1 MSSQQPQRPKV
12 TFREAIMM
20 AEEAGKLSA
29 DPLFNSSDSQPD
41 ALHTP
46 GPGQETGEKETGQKR
61 SVAEMQPKSPL
72 NPKRQKQEDHD
83 DDWTARELFTGT
95 PEALSGR
102 DAQELLLEVLALDGP
117 ESPEDSETASDATTL
132 KMQGLVG
139 SDAEDEVT
147 EVEKV
152 QVPVGSD
159 DPLIWPRELSGA
171 DPLIVEA
178 TEPQPGDPEIDG
190 GEMVLEEPPPSRSND
205 EAGRPNREE
214 PQFFCDFEIYGGE
227 MVLDEP
233 PPSRSND
240 EAGRPNREDAAP
252 KKYGCSK
259 CRWKRT
265 GCAQCLRY
273 AVANKRGYVLDSMG
287 IPYRPNAQ

>member
-1 MSSQQPQRPKV
+1 MQQTDGPKV
-12 TFREAIMM
+12 TFRESWQWHA
-20 AEEAGKLSA
+20 AEEAGTPKLSTV
-29 DPLFNSSDSQPD
+29 PLFKFFGMTTTSDSELD
-41 ALHTP
+41 ALQTP
-46 GPGQETGEKETGQKR
+46 EPGRETGEKETGQKR
-61 SVAEMQPKSPL
+61 SVAETHPISPL

-83 DDWTARELFTGT
+83 DERTARELFTGT
-95 PEALSGR
+95 PGTNTEESSR
-102 DAQELLLEVLALDGP
+102 EVTAGTTTE
-117 ESPEDSETASDATTL
+117 ESPEDSESASDATTL

-190 GEMVLEEPPPSRSND
+190 GEMLLE
-205 EAGRPNREE
+205 
-214 PQFFCDFEIYGGE
+214 
-227 MVLDEP
+227 EP

-259 CRWKRT
+259 CRWRRG
-265 GCAQCLRY
+265 GCSKCLRW
-273 AVANKRGYVLDSMG
+273 ADANSHGYVRDNLG
-287 IPYRPNAQ
+287 KPYQTSYQPSRQL

>member
-1 MSSQQPQRPKV
+1 MSSEQPQQTAKV
-12 TFREAIMM
+12 TFRESWWHA
-20 AEEAGKLSA
+20 AEEVGTPKLSTV
-29 DPLFNSSDSQPD
+29 PLFKFFGMTTTSDSELD
-41 ALHTP
+41 ALQTP
-46 GPGQETGEKETGQKR
+46 EPGRETGKKETGQKR
-61 SVAEMQPKSPL
+61 SVAETHPISPL

-83 DDWTARELFTGT
+83 NERTARELFASESEGPKECVGITS
-95 PEALSGR
+95 L
-102 DAQELLLEVLALDGP
+102 QEVTAGP
-117 ESPEDSETASDATTL
+117 NTKESSEDSEEDSESDA
-132 KMQGLVG
+132 KMFWELFG

-147 EVEKV
+147 EVKKV
-152 QVPVGSD
+152 RSPS
-159 DPLIWPRELSGA
+159 PRPRELFGT

-178 TEPQPGDPEIDG
+178 TEPQPGDPEVDG
-190 GEMVLEEPPPSRSND
+190 GEMVLE
-205 EAGRPNREE
+205 
-214 PQFFCDFEIYGGE
+214 
-227 MVLDEP
+227 EP

>member
-20 AEEAGKLSA
+20 AEEEGTPKLKRLSA
-29 DPLFNSSDSQPD
+29 DPLFKFFGNTTASDSQPD

-46 GPGQETGEKETGQKR
+46 GPGQEKGEKETGQKR

-95 PEALSGR
+95 AGTNTEESSR
-102 DAQELLLEVLALDGP
+102 EVTAGTNIE
-117 ESPEDSETASDATTL
+117 ESPEDFESASDA
-132 KMQGLVG
+132 KMMQDLFG

-159 DPLIWPRELSGA
+159 DPLIWPRELFGA

-178 TEPQPGDPEIDG
+178 TEPQPGDP
-190 GEMVLEEPPPSRSND
+190 
-205 EAGRPNREE
+205 
-214 PQFFCDFEIYGGE
+214 EIYGGE

-259 CRWKRT
+259 CRWQRT
-265 GCAQCLRY
+265 GCAQCMRW
-273 AVANKRGYVLDSMG
+273 AVANKRGYALDNMG

>member
-1 MSSQQPQRPKV
+1 MSSQQSQRPKV
-12 TFREAIMM
+12 TFCESWPVHA
-20 AEEAGKLSA
+20 AEEEGTPKPSSFS
-29 DPLFNSSDSQPD
+29 LFKFFGMTTTSDSEPD

-46 GPGQETGEKETGQKR
+46 GPGQEKGEKETGQKR

-102 DAQELLLEVLALDGP
+102 DAQELFLEVLALDGP
-117 ESPEDSETASDATTL
+117 ESPEDSESASDATTL

-190 GEMVLEEPPPSRSND
+190 GEMVLEEPPPSRSNH
-205 EAGRPNREE
+205 
-214 PQFFCDFEIYGGE
+214 
-227 MVLDEP
+227 
-233 PPSRSND
+233 

-259 CRWKRT
+259 CRWQRK
-265 GCAQCLRY
+265 GCARCRHW
-273 AVANKRGYVLDSMG
+273 AGANKRGYALDSMG
-287 IPYRPNAQ
+287 IPYRPNVQ

>member
-20 AEEAGKLSA
+20 AEEAGTPKLSA

-83 DDWTARELFTGT
+83 DERTARELFTGT
-95 PEALSGR
+95 AGTNTEESSR
-102 DAQELLLEVLALDGP
+102 EVTAGTNTE
-117 ESPEDSETASDATTL
+117 ESSEDSESASDA
-132 KMQGLVG
+132 KMMQDLFG

-159 DPLIWPRELSGA
+159 DPLIWPREPFGA

-178 TEPQPGDPEIDG
+178 TEPQVPDPEIDG
-190 GEMVLEEPPPSRSND
+190 GEL
-205 EAGRPNREE
+205 
-214 PQFFCDFEIYGGE
+214 
-227 MVLDEP
+227 VLD
-233 PPSRSND
+233 
-240 EAGRPNREDAAP
+240 G
-252 KKYGCSK
+252 
-259 CRWKRT
+259 
-265 GCAQCLRY
+265 
-273 AVANKRGYVLDSMG
+273 
-287 IPYRPNAQ
+287 

>member
-1 MSSQQPQRPKV
+1 MSSEQPQRPKV
-12 TFREAIMM
+12 TFRESWPLHA
-20 AEEAGKLSA
+20 AEEAGTPKLSSV
-29 DPLFNSSDSQPD
+29 PLFKFFRMTTTSDSEPD

-83 DDWTARELFTGT
+83 DDWTAPELFTGT

-102 DAQELLLEVLALDGP
+102 DAQELILEVLALDSDAGAQGP
-117 ESPEDSETASDATTL
+117 ESPEDSESASDATTL

-152 QVPVGSD
+152 QVPVGYE
-159 DPLIWPRELSGA
+159 DPLIWPRELFGA

-205 EAGRPNREE
+205 EAGRPNRE
-214 PQFFCDFEIYGGE
+214 
-227 MVLDEP
+227 
-233 PPSRSND
+233 
-240 EAGRPNREDAAP
+240 DAAP

-259 CRWKRT
+259 CRWQRR
-265 GCAQCLRY
+265 GCARCLRW
-273 AVANKRGYVLDSMG
+273 AVANERGYALDSMG

>member
-1 MSSQQPQRPKV
+1 MSSQQPQRLKV

-20 AEEAGKLSA
+20 AEEEGTPKLKRLSA
-29 DPLFNSSDSQPD
+29 YPLFKFFGNTTTSDSQPD

-61 SVAEMQPKSPL
+61 SVAEMHPKCPL

-83 DDWTARELFTGT
+83 DERTARELFASESEGPKERVGITSLQEVTAGT
-95 PEALSGR
+95 NTE
-102 DAQELLLEVLALDGP
+102 
-117 ESPEDSETASDATTL
+117 ESSEDSQEDSESDSDA
-132 KMQGLVG
+132 KMMRELFG

-147 EVEKV
+147 EVKKV

-159 DPLIWPRELSGA
+159 DPLIWPRELFGA

-178 TEPQPGDPEIDG
+178 TEPQPGDPEVDG

-205 EAGRPNREE
+205 EAG
-214 PQFFCDFEIYGGE
+214 G
-227 MVLDEP
+227 
-233 PPSRSND
+233 
-240 EAGRPNREDAAP
+240 PNREDAAP

-259 CRWKRT
+259 CRWQRT
-265 GCAQCLRY
+265 GCAQCMRW
-273 AVANKRGYVLDSMG
+273 AVANKRGYALDSMG

>member
-20 AEEAGKLSA
+20 AEEEGTPKLKRLSA
-29 DPLFNSSDSQPD
+29 DPLFKFFGNTTTSDSQPD

-46 GPGQETGEKETGQKR
+46 GPGQEMGEKETGQKR
-61 SVAEMQPKSPL
+61 SVAEMHPKSPL
-72 NPKRQKQEDHD
+72 ILKRQKQEDHED
-83 DDWTARELFTGT
+83 ERTARELFKGTAGTNTEESSQDVTAGTNTG
-95 PEALSGR
+95 
-102 DAQELLLEVLALDGP
+102 
-117 ESPEDSETASDATTL
+117 ESSEDSHETMMRDLFS
-132 KMQGLVG
+132 G
-139 SDAEDEVT
+139 SDAEAD
-147 EVEKV
+147 
-152 QVPVGSD
+152 QVPVGHD
-159 DPLIWPRELSGA
+159 DPLIQPRELFGA
-171 DPLIVEA
+171 DPLIIEA
-178 TEPQPGDPEIDG
+178 TEPQPGDPEVDG
-190 GEMVLEEPPPSRSND
+190 GEMVLE
-205 EAGRPNREE
+205 
-214 PQFFCDFEIYGGE
+214 
-227 MVLDEP
+227 EP